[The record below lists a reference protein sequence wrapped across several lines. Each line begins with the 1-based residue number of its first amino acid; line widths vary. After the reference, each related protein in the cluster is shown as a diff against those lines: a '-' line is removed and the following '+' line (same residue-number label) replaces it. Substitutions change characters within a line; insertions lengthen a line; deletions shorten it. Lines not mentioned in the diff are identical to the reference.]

1 MLEHAYIMRQD
12 ARRKLDLALSKGIMT
27 EGQRSKIFDNNF
39 DEFVQKPILLQLE
52 REGHVDLPGV
62 IEIQPR
68 SMRSLP
74 SPYTALKPKPEPESN
89 PEQKADRFALEKLEK
104 EKIASILFPR
114 VEDAPK

>member
-1 MLEHAYIMRQD
+1 M
-12 ARRKLDLALSKGIMT
+12 
-27 EGQRSKIFDNNF
+27 
-39 DEFVQKPILLQLE
+39 QKPILLQLE

-114 VEDAPK
+114 VEDAPKWIVYFQLSEPKLHTDSNLVIYLTFAI